1 MNSLEGLKC
10 GGEGATDCPLT
21 MVLKALRADLYPL
34 TGTHF
39 LRSAVSMKPLAF
51 WYSVQKILLGAK
63 RIRHT
68 VGWTH
73 GRGAHLSDP
82 WRGSMSLRC
91 RPDRSSGQLSGWARP
106 G

>member
-39 LRSAVSMKPLAF
+39 LRSAVSMKPLA
-51 WYSVQKILLGAK
+51 VQCPENIARSQEDKAHSWVDTWK
-63 RIRHT
+63 R
-68 VGWTH
+68 
-73 GRGAHLSDP
+73 
-82 WRGSMSLRC
+82 
-91 RPDRSSGQLSGWARP
+91 RSSVRSLERVHVLEVQT
-106 G
+106 